1 MRAVLGC
8 KPAVV
13 DRLGAVI
20 GSLRAAQGG
29 LRTFVCHAPAITGGA
44 IPCGPIE
51 ITRRVVTRFGLPV
64 SQPGRDITVL
74 SRHPGLATAHACQ
87 LVRPGIGAVLG
98 SLGTVFG
105 RNLAVVDG
113 LGAVVR
119 GTSASPGGLVT
130 FVCRIFPVGR
140 GAIAGGSVKIAC
152 RVITCLG
159 LTVTQAGGDV
169 SVRRSLAGLAAPNSC
184 QLVGPGIFTVLG
196 GVGTIFGRN
205 LAVVDGLGAVVR
217 GTSASPGG
225 LVTFVCRIFPVGRG
239 AIAGGSVK
247 IACRVITCLGLTV
260 TQAGGDVSVRRS
272 LAGLA
277 APNSCQL
284 VGPGIFTVLG
294 GVGTIFGRN
303 LAVVDRL
310 GTIVRSLGAARR
322 RPRAF
327 ALGLMTLR
335 VVARRGLSV
344 TLLRFSVAHIR
355 GQIAVAP
362 FDVALAG
369 RGQSVEVLIRQSVP
383 AWADRRNN
391 CSNRLCLDAHS
402 GANGPIPAD

>member
-119 GTSASPGGLVT
+119 GP
-130 FVCRIFPVGR
+130 
-140 GAIAGGSVKIAC
+140 
-152 RVITCLG
+152 
-159 LTVTQAGGDV
+159 
-169 SVRRSLAGLAAPNSC
+169 
-184 QLVGPGIFTVLG
+184 
-196 GVGTIFGRN
+196 
-205 LAVVDGLGAVVR
+205 
-217 GTSASPGG
+217 SASPGG